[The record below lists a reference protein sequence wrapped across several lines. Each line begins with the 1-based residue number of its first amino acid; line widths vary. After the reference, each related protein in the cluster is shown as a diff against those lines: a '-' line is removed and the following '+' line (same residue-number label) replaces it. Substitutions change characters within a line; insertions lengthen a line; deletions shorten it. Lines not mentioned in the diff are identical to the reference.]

1 MSPGLSGLGHL
12 MEKQD
17 LTRYFKD
24 IVDAVKDGIMMVDT
38 DGRIVMVNAAMAR
51 MTGFAENEMI
61 GSPCTIL
68 DCDACDQLRSDTEE
82 KWCRLFVRNQ
92 VRNKRCTMT
101 KKSGAYLN
109 AVKEAF
115 VLKDE
120 HGKVVGALETYTD
133 TTELDRKDAKIREL
147 LRLLNTESG
156 FHGMVGHSQSMQN
169 IYQLIEKIARSDST
183 VLISGESGT
192 GKELVADAIHEL
204 GKRNKGPFVKI
215 NCAALNEL
223 LIENELFGHRKGAFT
238 GAYRH
243 RKGLFETANNGD
255 IFLDEIGEIP
265 LPTQA
270 KLLRVL
276 ETKQFTRIGGS
287 RAINVDTRIITATN
301 RNLAERVSRG
311 LFREDLFYRINIFPV
326 HLPPLRDRKN
336 DIALLV
342 KAFVHELRSDSQKR
356 ITGVN
361 PEVMD
366 IFMHYHWPGN
376 IRELRSA
383 LEYAFLVA
391 ESGLV
396 EIHHLPSQL
405 QSALKPTT
413 APQGVSADSSAA
425 VGLEEKAQLIEALQK
440 AGGNQSRAAGI
451 LGVHRMTVFNRMRK
465 YGITLK
471 NNI

>member
-1 MSPGLSGLGHL
+1 
-12 MEKQD
+12 MEK
-17 LTRYFKD
+17 LEFSRHLKD
-24 IVDAVKDGIMMVDT
+24 IVDAVRDGIMIVDT
-38 DGRIVMVNAAMAR
+38 DGRILMVNAAMVR
-51 MTGFAENEMI
+51 MTGFPENEMI

-68 DCDACDQLRSDTEE
+68 DCDACDQLRSATEE
-82 KWCRLFVRNQ
+82 KWCRLFVRKR
-92 VRNKRCTMT
+92 VSNKRCTMT
-101 KKSGAYLN
+101 KKGGAYLN

-120 HGKVVGALETYTD
+120 RGKVIGALEIYTD
-133 TTELDRKDAKIREL
+133 TTELDAKDAKIREL
-147 LRLLNTESG
+147 LRLLHKDTG
-156 FHGMVGHSQSMQN
+156 FQDMVGHNQSMQK
-169 IYQLIEKIARSDST
+169 IYQIIEKVARRDGT

-204 GKRNKGPFVKI
+204 GKRSNGPFVKI

-223 LIENELFGHRKGAFT
+223 LIESELFGHRKGAFT

-243 RKGLFETANNGD
+243 RKGLFETASGGD
-255 IFLDEIGEIP
+255 IFLDEIGDIP
-265 LPTQA
+265 LTTQA

-276 ETKQFTRIGGS
+276 ETKQFVRIGGS
-287 RAINVDTRIITATN
+287 RPINVDIRIITATN
-301 RNLAERVSRG
+301 RNLAERVSEG

-326 HLPPLRDRKN
+326 HLPPLRERKD

-342 KAFVHELRSDSQKR
+342 NAFIHELQSDTQKR
-356 ITGVN
+356 ITGVS

-366 IFMHYHWPGN
+366 IFMRYHWPGN
-376 IRELRSA
+376 IRELKSA
-383 LEYAFLVA
+383 LEYTFLVA

-396 EIHHLPSQL
+396 EVQHLPSQL
-405 QSALKPTT
+405 QSALKTET
-413 APQGVSADSSAA
+413 APQSVSADSSSA
-425 VGLEEKAQLIEALQK
+425 VGPEEKAQLIEALRK
-440 AGGNQSRAAGI
+440 ADGNQSRAAGI

>member
-1 MSPGLSGLGHL
+1 

-17 LTRYFKD
+17 FSRYFKD
-24 IVDAVKDGIMMVDT
+24 IVDAVGDGIMIVDT
-38 DGRIVMVNAAMAR
+38 EGRILMVNAAMAR
-51 MTGFAENEMI
+51 MTGFAESEMI

-68 DCDACDQLRSDTEE
+68 DCDACDQLRSATEE
-82 KWCRLFVRNQ
+82 KWCRLFVRKR
-92 VRNKRCTMT
+92 VSNKRCTMT
-101 KKSGAYLN
+101 KKGGAYLN
-109 AVKEAF
+109 ALKEAL

-120 HGKVVGALETYTD
+120 RGKVIGALEIYTD
-133 TTELDRKDAKIREL
+133 TTELDAKDAKIREL
-147 LRLLNTESG
+147 LRLLNKDTG
-156 FHGMVGHSQSMQN
+156 FQDMVGHHQSMQK
-169 IYQLIEKIARSDST
+169 IYQIIEKVARRDGT

-204 GKRNKGPFVKI
+204 GKRSNGPFVKI

-223 LIENELFGHRKGAFT
+223 LIESELFGHRKGAFT

-243 RKGLFETANNGD
+243 RKGLFETAGGGD
-255 IFLDEIGEIP
+255 IFLDEIGDIP
-265 LPTQA
+265 LTTQA

-276 ETKQFTRIGGS
+276 ETKQFIRIGGN
-287 RAINVDTRIITATN
+287 RPIDVDIRIITATN
-301 RNLAERVSRG
+301 RNLAERVTRG

-326 HLPPLRDRKN
+326 HLPPLRERKD

-342 KAFVHELRSDSQKR
+342 NAFIHELQSDTQKR
-356 ITGVN
+356 ITGVS

-366 IFMHYHWPGN
+366 IFMRHHWPGN
-376 IRELRSA
+376 IRELKSA

-391 ESGLV
+391 ESGLI
-396 EIHHLPSQL
+396 EIQHLPSQL
-405 QSALKPTT
+405 RSALKTKT
-413 APQGVSADSSAA
+413 APPGISADASAA
-425 VGLEEKAQLIEALQK
+425 VGLEEKAQLIEALRK

>member
-1 MSPGLSGLGHL
+1 MKIQEFS
-12 MEKQD
+12 
-17 LTRYFKD
+17 RYLKD
-24 IVDAVKDGIMMVDT
+24 IVDAVRDGIMMVDT
-38 DGRIVMVNAAMAR
+38 DGRILMVNAAMAR

-82 KWCRLFVRNQ
+82 KWCRLFVRKR

-101 KKSGAYLN
+101 KKNGAYLN

-115 VLKDE
+115 VLKDGQ
-120 HGKVVGALETYTD
+120 GKVIGALEIYTD

-147 LRLLNTESG
+147 LRLLNKDTG
-156 FHGMVGHSQSMQN
+156 FHDMVGHHQSMQR
-169 IYQLIEKIARSDST
+169 IYQIIEKVARSDST

-204 GKRNKGPFVKI
+204 GKRNNGPFVKI

-223 LIENELFGHRKGAFT
+223 LIESELFGHRKGAFT

-243 RKGLFETANNGD
+243 RKGLFETAGGGD
-255 IFLDEIGEIP
+255 IFLDEIGDIP
-265 LPTQA
+265 LTTQA

-276 ETKQFTRIGGS
+276 ETKQFIRIGGT
-287 RAINVDTRIITATN
+287 RPINVDIRIITATN
-301 RNLAERVSRG
+301 RNLAERVSQG
-311 LFREDLFYRINIFPV
+311 LFREDLFYRINVFPV
-326 HLPPLRDRKN
+326 HLPPLRERKD

-342 KAFVHELRSDSQKR
+342 NAFMHELRSGTQKR
-356 ITGVN
+356 ITGVS
-361 PEVMD
+361 PAVMD
-366 IFMHYHWPGN
+366 IFMRYHWPGN
-376 IRELRSA
+376 IRELKSA

-396 EIHHLPSQL
+396 ETQHLPSQL
-405 QSALKPTT
+405 QSALKTETT
-413 APQGVSADSSAA
+413 PPDATTDSNGTA
-425 VGLEEKAQLIEALQK
+425 GPEEKAQLIEALGK
-440 AGGNQSRAAGI
+440 AGGNQSRAAAI

-465 YGITLK
+465 YGVTRK

>member
-1 MSPGLSGLGHL
+1 M
-12 MEKQD
+12 
-17 LTRYFKD
+17 
-24 IVDAVKDGIMMVDT
+24 IVDT
-38 DGRIVMVNAAMAR
+38 EGRILMVNAAMAR

-68 DCDACDQLRSDTEE
+68 DCDACDRLRSATEE
-82 KWCRLFVRNQ
+82 QWCRLFVSKR
-92 VRNKRCTMT
+92 VHNKRCIMT
-101 KKSGAYLN
+101 KKGGVYLN
-109 AVKEAF
+109 AVKEAS

-120 HGKVVGALETYTD
+120 RGEVVGALEIYTD
-133 TTELDRKDAKIREL
+133 ISELDRKDAKIREL
-147 LRLLNTESG
+147 LRLLYKDTG
-156 FHGMVGHSQSMQN
+156 FHGMVGHNRSMQG
-169 IYQLIEKIARSDST
+169 IYQVIEKVAGSDST

-192 GKELVADAIHEL
+192 GKELVANAIHEL
-204 GKRNKGPFVKI
+204 GKRNNGPFVKI

-223 LIENELFGHRKGAFT
+223 IIESELFGHRKGAFT

-243 RKGLFETANNGD
+243 RKGLFETAGGGD
-255 IFLDEIGEIP
+255 IFLDEIGDIP
-265 LPTQA
+265 LTTQA

-276 ETKQFTRIGGS
+276 ETKQFIRIGGN
-287 RAINVDTRIITATN
+287 RPIDVDIRIITATN
-301 RNLAERVSRG
+301 RNLAERVTRG

-326 HLPPLRDRKN
+326 HLPPLRERKD

-342 KAFVHELRSDSQKR
+342 NAFIHELQSDTQKR
-356 ITGVN
+356 ITGVS

-366 IFMHYHWPGN
+366 IFMRHHWPGN
-376 IRELRSA
+376 IRELKSA

-391 ESGLV
+391 ESGLI
-396 EIHHLPSQL
+396 EIQHLPSQL
-405 QSALKPTT
+405 RSALKTET
-413 APQGVSADSSAA
+413 APPGISADSSAA
-425 VGLEEKAQLIEALQK
+425 VGLEEKAQLIEALRK